1 MIISHVNR
9 QINSAK
15 IQFSR
20 KGWTYELDKNV
31 YMSYSN
37 IKLLFLRPIPVNCTC
52 CKFIKR
58 IINNLSSEIIKELCA
73 ASFYGSLSLKKT
85 HKKIY
90 RKNHLL
96 ASQVMVMYGT
106 KSFLLM
112 FAKTSSSFFLIK
124 KGSAFRYGNNGIV
137 MA

>member
-1 MIISHVNR
+1 MNLI
-9 QINSAK
+9 K
-15 IQFSR
+15 
-20 KGWTYELDKNV
+20 
-31 YMSYSN
+31 MSICHILILNFVFCY
-37 IKLLFLRPIPVNCTC
+37 RIPVKFTC

-124 KGSAFRYGNNGIV
+124 KGSVFRYGNNGIV

>member
-1 MIISHVNR
+1 MLRQVIIIVNS
-9 QINSAK
+9 IK
-15 IQFSR
+15 Y
-20 KGWTYELDKNV
+20 GLDKSV

-37 IKLLFLRPIPVNCTC
+37 IKLLFLLPIPVNGTC